1 MVKIRDYGT
10 LVVNLLPYLRTMLV
24 ATAIAV
30 SAPAAALQICVEE
43 QPLIPLTNAG
53 KEPQGYA
60 EILVKDAAR
69 TLGIAVEEVVAPW
82 ERCQKMMF
90 SGVYDAVLNMT
101 YAGKNKTLGAFP
113 MTQTGTPD
121 TTKAAGLYISYL
133 FRRVGSTA
141 DLIDGKIVNTAK
153 PVAIQAGY
161 QLHRDL
167 VQGMGLTV
175 VEIPNSAKQMADMLA
190 AGRVDLV
197 AGDYAMQREVETKY
211 KTILEPLPT
220 PLNGSFVYLVFSRK
234 YYEANRETAERFWTE
249 MARIRHSPDYETE
262 ISTIDFGR

>member
-1 MVKIRDYGT
+1 MTV
-10 LVVNLLPYLRTMLV
+10 LPYLRILLV
-24 ATAIAV
+24 TAAIAV

-69 TLGIAVEEVVAPW
+69 ALGITVDEVVAPW
-82 ERCQKMMF
+82 TRCQKMVA
-90 SGVYDAVLNMT
+90 SGFYDAVFNMT
-101 YAGKNKTLGAFP
+101 YAGTNKTLGAFP
-113 MTQTGTPD
+113 MTQADTPD
-121 TTKAAGLYISYL
+121 TTKAAGLYLSYL

-141 DLIDGKIVNTAK
+141 DLIDGKIVNTTK
-153 PVAIQAGY
+153 PVAIQASY

-167 VQGMGLTV
+167 IQGLGWTV
-175 VEIPNSAKQMADMLA
+175 VEIPNLASQMAEMLA

-197 AGDYAMQREVETKY
+197 AGDFAMQREVELKY

-220 PLNGSFVYLVFSRK
+220 PLSGSFVYLVFSKK
-234 YYEANRETAERFWTE
+234 YYQANRETVERFWTE
-249 MARIRHSPDYETE
+249 MARIRHSPDYEAE
-262 ISTIDFGR
+262 ISKIDFNR